1 MCEKVSTEGKF
12 RAYGASQESRKHD
25 LTKKK
30 QKSKEF
36 KASLN
41 MTSFESLD
49 RDSEDGAGIRMY
61 IGTYEG
67 HRNEKYERHR
77 FGHALLPNGDEYE
90 GEYVNGK
97 RHGRGKYVF
106 FSKQAR

>member
-1 MCEKVSTEGKF
+1 
-12 RAYGASQESRKHD
+12 
-25 LTKKK
+25 
-30 QKSKEF
+30 
-36 KASLN
+36 
-41 MTSFESLD
+41 
-49 RDSEDGAGIRMY
+49 MY

-67 HRNEKYERHR
+67 HRNEKYERHG

-97 RHGRGKYVF
+97 RHGWGKYVF

>member
-1 MCEKVSTEGKF
+1 
-12 RAYGASQESRKHD
+12 
-25 LTKKK
+25 
-30 QKSKEF
+30 
-36 KASLN
+36 
-41 MTSFESLD
+41 MTSYESLV
-49 RDSEDGAGIRMY
+49 RDSEDGASIRMY

-67 HRNEKYERHR
+67 HRNEKYERHG

-90 GEYVNGK
+90 GVYVNGK

>member
-1 MCEKVSTEGKF
+1 MCENVSTEGKLK
-12 RAYGASQESRKHD
+12 AYGASQENRKHD
-25 LTKKK
+25 ITKKK

-36 KASLN
+36 KVSLN
-41 MTSFESLD
+41 MTSYESLD
-49 RDSEDGAGIRMY
+49 GDSEDGASIRMY

-67 HRNEKYERHR
+67 HRNEKYERHG
-77 FGHALLPNGDEYE
+77 FGHALLPNGDKYE

-97 RHGRGKYVF
+97 RHGKGKYVF